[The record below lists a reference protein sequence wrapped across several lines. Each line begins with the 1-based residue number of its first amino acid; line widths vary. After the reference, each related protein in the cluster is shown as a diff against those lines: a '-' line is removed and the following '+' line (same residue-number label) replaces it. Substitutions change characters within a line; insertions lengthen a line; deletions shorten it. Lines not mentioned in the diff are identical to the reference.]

1 MRIRSL
7 CALATVTALVGVGA
21 CGDEPVSPLP
31 VELTGDGASVR
42 VELSPF
48 QLHIADAE
56 GNVVLETYLG
66 NDGAYGAPAA
76 TFDFFTEQNLG
87 LPGWDGYRPA
97 EEPWRRG
104 VTASVIE
111 LDDDSARF
119 ALDDDGV
126 YLTLEVRLEGKRVHL
141 SLDAREAKDA
151 EGAGTLNKSTMSF
164 ALPEDEHF
172 FGLGERFVSVDHRGF
187 SLYSWSEEGGL
198 GRGEDAEPGPENPA
212 PNGPSMTYFPV
223 PFFLSNKGYGL
234 HLDTSYRTELHLG
247 SERSDGWRAAAN
259 TPKLDATV
267 YVDADP
273 LAIIDAFTED
283 TGRPI
288 VPAPW
293 VFGPRRRVG
302 SGSMV
307 GEVEEYKKMREERI
321 PVTGMDDAV
330 HFLPA
335 LSQLGR
341 EAELTTW
348 TQNAHALGYKVHAY
362 NNPYVASNHD
372 NATADYEYG
381 KEMGY
386 FVKAPDGEPALTFFI
401 SGELLSVAAVDL
413 TNPDAAEWYKGLL
426 KRTLDIG
433 YDGWMHDFGEYTR
446 RDSIFF
452 DGRMG
457 DEAHNIFPVLSAKA
471 AFELMEKERP
481 NDYLFF
487 VRSGYTG
494 TQAYV
499 PAVWGGDAEATFDET
514 QGLPSTVRA
523 GLSLSMVGV
532 PYWGSDMTGFKCLT
546 DAPNDKEVFLRWVEF
561 GALSPIMMEQ
571 NACSNPTGEK
581 KTKWSLWNDEETIDH
596 YRQYAG
602 LHTRLFP
609 YFRTLAREASETGRP
624 LTLHPFLLSPRDPN
638 VWKVE
643 DAYYLGRALYASP
656 VARRGVTV
664 KETYLPGGAHYV
676 DIARLFAPEW
686 VGPQDFTVY
695 AGGGMASI
703 PAPIGKLPLLLV
715 SGQILP
721 LLDASIETLAPATD
735 ASVVTLE
742 EVADRLDVVVA
753 LEPGASASLI
763 LEDGTELGIERAE
776 DAGNPGELTLVD
788 EAEIADCGGCY
799 LETSE
804 GTVERLRVNTAL
816 VDESSLSVSDLRV
829 TRTGGAASR
838 IRWDV
843 LRLP

>member
-1 MRIRSL
+1 MRTRSL
-7 CALATVTALVGVGA
+7 FSVSFVIALIALGS
-21 CGDEPVSPLP
+21 CGEEPVSPLP
-31 VELTGDGASVR
+31 VELSNDEASVR

-48 QLHIADAE
+48 QLQISDPE
-56 GNVVLETYLG
+56 GNVVLKTYAA

-104 VTASVIE
+104 VTASVVE
-111 LDDDSARF
+111 LDDESAVF
-119 ALDDDGV
+119 ALDDQGI
-126 YLTLEVRLEGKRVHL
+126 YLTLSVKLEGKRVRL

-151 EGAGTLNKSTMSF
+151 DDAGTLNKSTIAF

-198 GRGEDAEPGPENPA
+198 GRGEDTPAGPENPT

-223 PFFLSNKGYGL
+223 PFFLSSKGYGL
-234 HLDTSYRTELHLG
+234 HLDTTYRTELHLG
-247 SERSDGWRAAAN
+247 SEREDAWRAAAN
-259 TPKLDATV
+259 THHFDATV
-267 YVDADP
+267 YVSADP

-302 SGSMV
+302 SGSLV
-307 GEVEEYKKMREERI
+307 GEVPEYQKMREERI

-341 EAELTTW
+341 EEELAAW
-348 TQNAHALGYKVHAY
+348 TAGAHALGYKVHAY

-372 NATADYEYG
+372 NATADYEFG

-386 FVKAPDGEPALTFFI
+386 FVKGPDGEPALTFFI

-426 KRTLDIG
+426 KRTLEIG

-446 RDSIFF
+446 RDSLFF

-494 TQAYV
+494 TQQYV

-523 GLSLSMVGV
+523 GLNLSMVGV

-609 YFRTLAREASETGRP
+609 YFRVLAHEASETGRP
-624 LTLHPFLLSPRDPN
+624 LTLHPFLVAPRDPE
-638 VWKVE
+638 VWNVE
-643 DAYYLGRALYASP
+643 DAYFLGRALYASP
-656 VARRGVTV
+656 VARRGVTT
-664 KETYLPGGAHYV
+664 KDTYLPAGAHYV

-686 VGPQDFTVY
+686 TGEHEFRVY
-695 AGGGMASI
+695 PGGGMAAI
-703 PAPIGKLPLLLV
+703 PAPLGKLPLFLV

-721 LLDASIETLAPATD
+721 LLDPSIETLAPATD
-735 ASVVTLE
+735 ASVVTLDD
-742 EVADRLDVVVA
+742 VDDRLDAVVA
-753 LEPGASASLI
+753 LEPGESASLT
-763 LEDGTELGIERAE
+763 LEDGTELSIERTD
-776 DAGNPGELTLVD
+776 DAGNPGELTFEEEENL
-788 EAEIADCGGCY
+788 ADCSACY
-799 LETSE
+799 RDSTE
-804 GTVERLRVNTAL
+804 GDVERLRVNSAL
-816 VDESSLSVSDLRV
+816 VAASTISIADLRISHKGSV
-829 TRTGGAASR
+829 PRR